1 MRIFCAYVGLPVGLT
16 HDGSSRRLGYGLEVS
31 FVVKPISPVVLPA
44 ATKGFMSEN

>member
-1 MRIFCAYVGLPVGLT
+1 MMVPRGGW
-16 HDGSSRRLGYGLEVS
+16 GMGWEVS